1 MNIDQRNEGAAYI
14 TMDDQG
20 YYFDDSTDEH
30 IVQRWPVGSEDNDL
44 VQRPFFFNEDDI
56 HTIKAA
62 LRQKAE
68 YHEMMREDDVDDAVV
83 AYCNSVLMRIKMQK
97 GEG

>member
-14 TMDDQG
+14 TMDDQV

>member
-14 TMDDQG
+14 TMDNQV

-56 HTIKAA
+56 MTIEAA
-62 LRQKAE
+62 LREKADS
-68 YHEMMREDDVDDAVV
+68 HTQNRQDNVDDAVV
-83 AYCNSVLMRIKMQK
+83 AYCNSVLMRVEMQK
-97 GEG
+97 GE